1 MEDHILNYY
10 SKYQQLKEETLNS
23 TEYKIQVQ
31 TIKEQSKDKYELQE
45 KLNDLKETI
54 MNKYSLTLKPYLEKI
69 FEIYDVNKNGYLS
82 REEANNLFKV
92 YLVKERV
99 LRANHNVELRL
110 EALNTSIQ
118 RQKELRELVHIK
130 KEYFNHANDVVDDD
144 KKKILDVDRIDETMI
159 NDAIKEIYIRDYLS
173 FLSRKWHEMYDA
185 ILSNKADIFSRSLFI
200 TIDTDFDGKLRKEEL
215 VNNFTKSFVHL
226 THNGIKKI
234 VLEEKKYLK
243 DEFYKS
249 LNGKVH
255 ILLKEK
261 LQTIITKTD
270 NNNNNN
276 NNSIDTNPP
285 VVVEKE
291 EDLHSTKTT
300 STIKNIIEKRKPLK
314 LKLTKL
320 DYSEEEQSEPLQIC
334 LLSTCFI
341 IAIIAVILFGDLSKL
356 LDFYASFYPPSIAST
371 NEL

>member
-31 TIKEQSKDKYELQE
+31 TIREQSKDKYELQE

-130 KEYFNHANDVVDDD
+130 KEYFNHSNDVV
-144 KKKILDVDRIDETMI
+144 
-159 NDAIKEIYIRDYLS
+159 
-173 FLSRKWHEMYDA
+173 
-185 ILSNKADIFSRSLFI
+185 
-200 TIDTDFDGKLRKEEL
+200 
-215 VNNFTKSFVHL
+215 
-226 THNGIKKI
+226 
-234 VLEEKKYLK
+234 
-243 DEFYKS
+243 
-249 LNGKVH
+249 
-255 ILLKEK
+255 
-261 LQTIITKTD
+261 
-270 NNNNNN
+270 
-276 NNSIDTNPP
+276 
-285 VVVEKE
+285 
-291 EDLHSTKTT
+291 
-300 STIKNIIEKRKPLK
+300 
-314 LKLTKL
+314 
-320 DYSEEEQSEPLQIC
+320 
-334 LLSTCFI
+334 
-341 IAIIAVILFGDLSKL
+341 
-356 LDFYASFYPPSIAST
+356 
-371 NEL
+371 

>member
-1 MEDHILNYY
+1 MGTNKIDVHCESHAEGTP
-10 SKYQQLKEETLNS
+10 SSTSHCTQAEEVS
-23 TEYKIQVQ
+23 PRPRK
-31 TIKEQSKDKYELQE
+31 ELQE

-159 NDAIKEIYIRDYLS
+159 KDAIKEIYIRDYLS

-276 NNSIDTNPP
+276 NNSIDSNPP

-291 EDLHSTKTT
+291 EDIHSTKTT